1 MATLIALP
9 TIIYFFNFKLISPS
23 PLPVVLPNIT
33 HTALQ
38 DLITFIYCGEV
49 NVKNEALSTF
59 ISTAESLQI
68 KGLTDNDTP
77 KADTAD
83 IITPQMITINSPPPQ
98 QQSIPTPA
106 PVAAPQPRVTNVARS
121 APKRASRP
129 VPVVTQKVDSDDSG
143 DEDHQPLIVRPP
155 VTAPVVA
162 AAPPAVKRQISS
174 SSSSTAAPQKTYVN
188 VAKRMKTVASTS
200 TPNPTPNQTKK
211 QKLQQQPQHS
221 EPTMIIMKHEEEP
234 EVMIEMPMAEE
245 EQEVEE
251 EEEVAQESLIEDD
264 QTYGDMKYDETY
276 FTETEDNKTVATS
289 YGGGASRSV
298 VDQSTMDTSNADH
311 QG

>member
-1 MATLIALP
+1 M
-9 TIIYFFNFKLISPS
+9 
-23 PLPVVLPNIT
+23 PNIT

-98 QQSIPTPA
+98 QSIPTPA
-106 PVAAPQPRVTNVARS
+106 PVAAPQQRATNVARS

-129 VPVVTQKVDSDDSG
+129 VPVVTQKIESDDSG
-143 DEDHQPLIVRPP
+143 EEDHQPLIVRPP

-174 SSSSTAAPQKTYVN
+174 SSSSAAAPQKTYVN
-188 VAKRMKTVASTS
+188 AAKRMKTVASTS
-200 TPNPTPNQTKK
+200 TPNPAPNQTKK
-211 QKLQQQPQHS
+211 QKLQPQP
-221 EPTMIIMKHEEEP
+221 EMIIMKHEEEP

-298 VDQSTMDTSNADH
+298 ADQSTMDTSNADH